1 MAYIFPSYVGVP
13 GVVSDPK
20 AAPMQFSLGGWT
32 GFPATHCVLTGV
44 AGNTMGN
51 FQFLLTLRNFT
62 YVYVFGEKMGD
73 FVVNGMA
80 LAGDCPNAGPHGM
93 NKAIE
98 YYNTYAI
105 SVTGTPVVV
114 NMAGWAA
121 WAFVIAANFTANN
134 PRSGIGQFTF
144 KLKTITQ

>member
-1 MAYIFPSYVGVP
+1 
-13 GVVSDPK
+13 
-20 AAPMQFSLGGWT
+20 MQFSLGGW
-32 GFPATHCVLTGV
+32 GGYPVTHCVLTGV
-44 AGNTMGN
+44 SGSTMGN

-73 FVVNGMA
+73 FTVQGLA
-80 LAGDCPNAGPHGM
+80 LAGDCPASAPNGM
-93 NKAIE
+93 TQAIS

-105 SVTGTPVVV
+105 ANTGTPIAI

-121 WAFVIAANFTANN
+121 WAFVIGATFTANN
-134 PRSGIGQFTF
+134 PRSVIGQFQF